1 MLVKRIHIEDFEEVD
16 HFEASFDPQLAVLS
30 PKIADTIVKA
40 IGVIMKSEFLIGHDP
55 VIKEG
60 TEIKAEIEITGTLY
74 YVTATGVPE
83 TNSFEYDVK
92 TQGESS
98 CDDFYD
104 MIHQNAE
111 EESLSRF
118 VYDRRNRFSDRLKHY
133 KDIEDYY
140 PERSFSKLTDGIG
153 DTRMFRISLKN
164 HGKVN
169 FDRDILSLSDAV
181 IYEFLSFIHL
191 NRFWQNIESI
201 RDFNHIFW
209 PLFVFDLTERTD
221 EAEQLAVAEYLKNA
235 VSSLERQIF
244 LSGHIEQKEYTIHKE
259 CARDKPVDRT
269 TTCLTR

>member
-30 PKIADTIVKA
+30 PMIADTVIKA
-40 IGVIMKSEFLIGHDP
+40 IGVILKSEFLIGHDP

-60 TEIKAEIEITGTLY
+60 TEITAEIEITGTLY

-92 TQGESS
+92 TRKEGA
-98 CDDFYD
+98 CDDFYE
-104 MIHQNAE
+104 MIHQSPE
-111 EESLSRF
+111 EESLTRF
-118 VYDRRNRFSDRLKHY
+118 VYDRKNRFSDRLEHY
-133 KDIEDYY
+133 KDTEKYY
-140 PERSFSKLTDGIG
+140 PERSFSELTDGIG
-153 DTRMFRISLKN
+153 DTRVFRVSLKN
-164 HGKVN
+164 HIKEIN
-169 FDRDILSLSDAV
+169 TFDRNLLSMSDAV

-235 VSSLERQIF
+235 GSSLERQIF
-244 LSGHIEQKEYTIHKE
+244 LSGHIEKKE
-259 CARDKPVDRT
+259 
-269 TTCLTR
+269 